1 MASSSF
7 VPSLMVAAM
16 LASAQAAIAQND
28 SATIH
33 VYGPGGPAP
42 AMTECANT
50 FSSLSGTNVVVTFGP
65 TSQWMQAALSNA
77 DLFYSGSE
85 NMMTDF
91 TSMFSG
97 QIDQATIDPI
107 YVRTAIIMVH
117 PGNPKNIKDF
127 DDLLRPGVTVMIVQ
141 GSGQTGLWEDIAGR
155 TGELAIIRALRGN
168 IVAFEPDTTTAH
180 GVWNGPNPPDAWIA
194 LASEHGAHP
203 DESEAITLQKNLLII
218 RDAGIVLTE
227 AGESNQLATM
237 FYNFVRSSAGAAIFK
252 RWGWCPLH
260 CTARDDGS
268 NRRNQREN

>member
-1 MASSSF
+1 MASSSS
-7 VPSLMVAAM
+7 VLSLVVAVM
-16 LASAQAAIAQND
+16 LAWDQAAIAQN
-28 SATIH
+28 ATTIN
-33 VYGPGGPAP
+33 VYGPGGPSP

-50 FSSLSGTNVVVTFGP
+50 FSGLSGANVVVTFGP

-97 QIDQATIDPI
+97 QIDQATVDPI

-117 PGNPKNIKDF
+117 PGNPKRIKDF
-127 DDLLRPGVTVMIVQ
+127 YDLLRPGVTVMIVQ

-155 TGELAIIRALRGN
+155 TGDVAIIRALRRN
-168 IVAFEPDTTTAH
+168 IVAFEPDTATAH
-180 GVWNGPNPPDAWIA
+180 GVWNAPNPPDAWIA

-203 DESEAITLQKNLLII
+203 DESEAITLQQNLLII
-218 RDAGIVLTE
+218 RDAGIALTK
-227 AGESNQLATM
+227 AGESKQLATM
-237 FYNFVRSSAGAAIFK
+237 FYNFVHSPAGAAIFK

-260 CTARDDGS
+260 CAARGDDS
-268 NRRNQREN
+268 NRRNQKEN

>member
-1 MASSSF
+1 MASSSS
-7 VPSLMVAAM
+7 VLSLVVAAM
-16 LASAQAAIAQND
+16 LASGQAAIAQN
-28 SATIH
+28 ATTIN

-91 TSMFSG
+91 TSMFSE

-117 PGNPKNIKDF
+117 PGDPKHIKDF
-127 DDLLRPGVTVMIVQ
+127 DDLLRPDVTVMIVQ

-155 TGELAIIRALRGN
+155 TGDVAVIRALRRN

-180 GVWNGPNPPDAWIA
+180 GVWNGMNPPDAWIA

-203 DESEAITLQKNLLII
+203 DESEAIKLQQNLLII
-218 RDAGIVLTE
+218 RDAGIALTK
-227 AGESNQLATM
+227 AGESKQLATM
-237 FYNFVRSSAGAAIFK
+237 FYNFVRSPAGAAIFK

-260 CTARDDGS
+260 CTARDDS
-268 NRRNQREN
+268 NRRNQKEN

>member
-97 QIDQATIDPI
+97 LIDQATIDPI
-107 YVRTAIIMVH
+107 YVRSAIIMVH
-117 PGNPKNIKDF
+117 PGNPKRIKDF
-127 DDLLRPGVTVMIVQ
+127 YDLLRPAVTIMIVQ

-155 TGELAIIRALRGN
+155 TGDVAVIRALRRN
-168 IVAFEPDTTTAH
+168 IVAFEPDTATAH
-180 GVWNGPNPPDAWIA
+180 AVWNAPNAPDAWIA

-203 DESEAITLQKNLLII
+203 DESEAIKLQRNLLII
-218 RDAGIVLTE
+218 RDAGIALTK
-227 AGESNQLATM
+227 AGESKPLANM
-237 FYNFVRSSAGAAIFK
+237 FYDFVRSPAGAAIFK

-260 CTARDDGS
+260 CTARDED
-268 NRRNQREN
+268 

>member
-7 VPSLMVAAM
+7 VLSLMVAAT

-28 SATIH
+28 AATIH
-33 VYGPGGPAP
+33 VYGPNGPAP

-50 FSSLSGTNVVVTFGP
+50 FSALSDANVIVTSGP
-65 TSQWMQAALSNA
+65 TSQWMQAASRDA

-91 TSMFSG
+91 TSMFSA

-107 YVRTAIIMVH
+107 YVRTAVIMVH
-117 PGNPKNIKDF
+117 PGNPKRIKDF

-155 TGELAIIRALRGN
+155 AGDVAIIRALRRN

-203 DESEAITLQKNLLII
+203 DESEVIKLQRNLLII
-218 RDAGIVLTE
+218 RDAGIALTK
-227 AGESNQLATM
+227 AGESKQLAKM
-237 FYNFVRSSAGAAIFK
+237 FYDFVHSSTGAAIFK

-260 CTARDDGS
+260 CTARDGD
-268 NRRNQREN
+268 

>member
-1 MASSSF
+1 MVSSSS
-7 VPSLMVAAM
+7 VLSLVVAVM
-16 LASAQAAIAQND
+16 LAWDQAAIAQN
-28 SATIH
+28 ATTIN
-33 VYGPGGPAP
+33 VYGPGGPSP

-50 FSSLSGTNVVVTFGP
+50 FSGLSGANVVVTFGP

-97 QIDQATIDPI
+97 QIDQATVDPI

-117 PGNPKNIKDF
+117 PGNPKRIEDF
-127 DDLLRPGVTVMIVQ
+127 YDLLRPGVTVMIVQ

-155 TGELAIIRALRGN
+155 TGDVAIIRALRRN
-168 IVAFEPDTTTAH
+168 IVAFEPDTATAH
-180 GVWNGPNPPDAWIA
+180 GVWNAPNPPDAWIA

-203 DESEAITLQKNLLII
+203 DESEAIKLQRNLLII
-218 RDAGIVLTE
+218 RDAGIALTV
-227 AGESNQLATM
+227 AGESKPLATM
-237 FYNFVRSSAGAAIFK
+237 FHDFVRSPAGAAIFK

-260 CTARDDGS
+260 CTARDED
-268 NRRNQREN
+268 

>member
-7 VPSLMVAAM
+7 ALSLMVAAM
-16 LASAQAAIAQND
+16 LASAQTAIAQND
-28 SATIH
+28 TATIH

-50 FSSLSGTNVVVTFGP
+50 FSALSGSNVVVTSGP
-65 TSQWMQAALSNA
+65 TSQWMQEALGNA
-77 DLFYSGSE
+77 DVFYSGSE

-117 PGNPKNIKDF
+117 PSNPKRIKDF

-155 TGELAIIRALRGN
+155 TGDVAIIRALRQN
-168 IVAFEPDTTTAH
+168 IVAFEPDTATAH
-180 GVWNGPNPPDAWIA
+180 AVWNAPNAPDAWIA

-203 DESEAITLQKNLLII
+203 DESEAIKLQRNLLII
-218 RDAGIVLTE
+218 RDAGIALTK
-227 AGESNQLATM
+227 AGESKQLATM

-252 RWGWCPLH
+252 RWDWCPLH
-260 CTARDDGS
+260 CP
-268 NRRNQREN
+268 